1 MQSRYQIIG
10 EINQG
15 GVGVVLKAWDTK
27 LSRHVAIKRFH
38 SAEQRAAMGNIE
50 GDLLKEASTL
60 SAMHHPNI
68 VSVYDVDMEGPD
80 GPEVIM
86 EYLNGQDLE
95 HAVAQAALTLEDFY
109 QVAQQTLDALSNA
122 HRMNLLHRD
131 IKPANIQVT
140 WLANGN
146 FVSKFVDFGLAKF
159 FETPTRQTVRQDG
172 TVMGSIYYM
181 APEQLERQPLDN
193 RSDLY
198 SLGCVFYYALT
209 MHRPFEGATVM
220 DVIQSHLH
228 SRPVRLRDFRPNVP
242 RDLELWIDWM
252 THRRPEQRP
261 ADADTALAAL
271 RQIMAGETP
280 DAVPCARS
288 ASQRVVESPLRTGEV
303 RLPKTNAFRTA
314 SKPQPSPAG
323 HTRRQPV
330 KSAVNARR
338 RASHHGFKWAVGGG
352 IAALLA
358 LAGLIALAGRKQ
370 GNPVVETGDAVN
382 PAVLLDNAARA
393 TELERTKLEL
403 AAAHARLAVTE
414 ASAANSSYTPQNQ
427 NNLSQPPSAGLF
439 MWFNAANH
447 TFSDGQGTPTLPN
460 GPVGQ
465 WRDLASQGGSAVL
478 QYTASSTRDR
488 EQNFPTLRTAP
499 AGAGLLKAT
508 PVVTFDGAG
517 DTLCVRD
524 RDGIGDEVGTAMDG
538 GNLSVLMVY
547 RGTGSDAPQGL
558 MLLRGAGNRTILTL
572 GIENQ
577 GLIAGPGS
585 APPLVI
591 PGSETEFRIASCVL
605 DAGAGCIHLGL
616 ISSDGQRAS
625 TDIRTS
631 VEKEAHLEMIRMG
644 TSDGS
649 NTRER
654 SMLAADVAEIL
665 IYNRALDR
673 NARYAAENYLRNRFF
688 GSAGPTVTSNT
699 RR

>member
-60 SAMHHPNI
+60 SAMQHPNI
-68 VSVYDVDMEGPD
+68 VSVYDVNMDSPE

-109 QVAQQTLDALSNA
+109 QVAQQTLDALGNA

-140 WLANGN
+140 WLANGK

-159 FETPTRQTVRQDG
+159 FEAPSKQTVRSDG

-181 APEQLERQPLDN
+181 APEQLERLPLDN

-209 MHRPFEGATVM
+209 MHRPFEGKTVM
-220 DVIQSHLH
+220 DVIQAHLH

-242 RDLELWIDWM
+242 RDLELWVDWM
-252 THRRPEQRP
+252 MHRRPERRP
-261 ADADTALAAL
+261 ADADTALSTL

-280 DAVPCARS
+280 EAVPGAGS
-288 ASQRVVESPLRTGEV
+288 ASQPVVESPMRTGQV
-303 RLPKTNAFRTA
+303 KMPQTNAFRTA
-314 SKPQPSPAG
+314 SRPQPGPASAN
-323 HTRRQPV
+323 RRQASKLP
-330 KSAVNARR
+330 SGARR
-338 RASHHGFKWAVGGG
+338 KTKLNLNLAVGGG
-352 IAALLA
+352 VAALLA
-358 LAGLIALAGRKQ
+358 VAGLVMLSLRKQPEQVTAGDDLTPADLLDAATTNTELARTKSALAEAQ
-370 GNPVVETGDAVN
+370 
-382 PAVLLDNAARA
+382 
-393 TELERTKLEL
+393 
-403 AAAHARLAVTE
+403 ARLAV
-414 ASAANSSYTPQNQ
+414 AQSSARTTALTPQVHTD
-427 NNLSQPPSAGLF
+427 LTQPPPQGLL
-439 MWFNAANH
+439 MWFHAGRE
-447 TFSDGQGTPTLPN
+447 TYSDDRGTVTLPN

-465 WRDLASQGGSAVL
+465 WRDIAPGGGFAVL

-488 EQNFPTLRTAP
+488 ENNFPTLRTAP
-499 AGAGLLKAT
+499 AGAGLLKPT
-508 PVVTFDGAG
+508 PVITFDGAG

-524 RDGIGDEVGTAMDG
+524 RDKIGDAVGSALDG
-538 GNLSVLMVY
+538 GNVSVLMVY

-558 MLLRGAGNRTILTL
+558 MNLRGAGNRTILTL
-572 GIENQ
+572 GIEDQ
-577 GLIAGPGS
+577 GLTAGPGGTR
-585 APPLVI
+585 PLLI
-591 PGSETEFRIASCVL
+591 NGTATEFRIASCVL
-605 DAGAGCIHLGL
+605 DAAAGSIHLGL
-616 ISSDGQRAS
+616 ISSDGQKAA
-625 TDIRTS
+625 TDIRTD
-631 VEKEAHLEMIRMG
+631 VAKDAPLEMIRMG

-649 NTRER
+649 NNKER
-654 SMLAADVAEIL
+654 SLLAADVAEIL
-665 IYNRALDR
+665 IYNCALDR
-673 NARYAAENYLRNRFF
+673 ENRHAAENYLRSKYF
-688 GSAGPTVTSNT
+688 GSTGPTVTANT
-699 RR
+699 KR